1 MTRVRAKDKA
11 RPYARLKEEHA
22 RPQLE
27 WVIQD
32 TAGKG
37 WKPARR
43 GIGVKQRRRLDRGSF
58 EVCLGDNA
66 LTQMRTF
73 LG

>member
-43 GIGVKQRRRLDRGSF
+43 GIGVKQRRRLDRQF
-58 EVCLGDNA
+58 
-66 LTQMRTF
+66 
-73 LG
+73 